1 MRNLEGQNKIKVD
14 ERVCPGV
21 GDQYSG
27 YWSPCLCTMQP
38 PGTQIM
44 SIGIMDII

>member
-27 YWSPCLCTMQP
+27 YWSLLMQP